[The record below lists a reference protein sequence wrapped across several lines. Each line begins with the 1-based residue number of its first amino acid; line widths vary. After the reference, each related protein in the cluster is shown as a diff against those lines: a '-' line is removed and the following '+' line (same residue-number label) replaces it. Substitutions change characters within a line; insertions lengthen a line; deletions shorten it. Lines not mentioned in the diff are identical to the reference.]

1 MSENK
6 WNVEAIDAL
15 ALYEGLK
22 KVCSW
27 VGFVTEDETQVFPFD
42 KAFENAKFLLFKANR
57 YAMDGNDFHV
67 GNEEYCGQFPI
78 YHKREFNVTGIPW
91 GISPFIVF
99 SQQMDVKEI
108 VPAQEETIYTVEDAK
123 EYLKEY
129 CPKIEYQNLESDEIK
144 SLAFDNGMGE
154 GDYIPCD
161 ENFAYEELNYYFR
174 EALAQMPDY
183 EFKFENDKRI
193 WMLGDW
199 EIDLDEVLKNKALS
213 D

>member
-22 KVCSW
+22 KTCSW
-27 VGFVTEDETQVFPFD
+27 VGFVTEDETQVFPFNER
-42 KAFENAKFLLFKANR
+42 FEEAKFLLFKANR
-57 YAMDGNDFHV
+57 YAMDGNGFHV
-67 GNEEYCGQFPI
+67 GHEEYCGQFPI
-78 YHKREFNVTGIPW
+78 YHKKEFNVMGIPW
-91 GISPFIVF
+91 GISPFIIF
-99 SQQMDVKEI
+99 NQQMDVKEVI
-108 VPAQEETIYTVEDAK
+108 PAQKETIYTVEDAR

-129 CPKIEYQNLESDEIK
+129 CPEIEYQDLERDEIK

-174 EALAQMPDY
+174 EALVQMPDY

-193 WMLGDW
+193 WMLGDL
-199 EIDLDEVLKNKALS
+199 EIDLDEALKNKAFN